1 MRQLMLYLCP
11 FVSGHT
17 TPRFSFCCTG
27 PPQRRKHFALCSS
40 CIFKVLTTI
49 NFPSLCQ
56 RCSTCGFF
64 GSSESRHYLR
74 TQLTV
79 TVVPLPVVGT
89 SREITIIINK
99 MRLSSAALIAVVA
112 SSASSYI
119 SSFQLQHGL
128 THGRNSAAM
137 ERVTSLQ
144 AFKLKEGETKN
155 MFEGP
160 TPLVK
165 ERDACGVGF
174 IANTQSGGK

>member
-1 MRQLMLYLCP
+1 
-11 FVSGHT
+11 
-17 TPRFSFCCTG
+17 
-27 PPQRRKHFALCSS
+27 
-40 CIFKVLTTI
+40 
-49 NFPSLCQ
+49 
-56 RCSTCGFF
+56 
-64 GSSESRHYLR
+64 
-74 TQLTV
+74 
-79 TVVPLPVVGT
+79 
-89 SREITIIINK
+89 

-119 SSFQLQHGL
+119 SSFQVQHGL
-128 THGRNSAAM
+128 TQRHNTAAM

-165 ERDACGVGF
+165 ERVACGVGF